1 MSAREYSHVINI
13 FLVLIPVRI
22 EVKCSRIRH
31 VAPSI
36 VGDDSDVIAYLVL
49 IRIAFERIKRVAN
62 RHIGSPSDA
71 GVSAIGIEKL
81 RVRVVRGVSGVMP
94 NRIQATIGRYSKGSE
109 PVPLA
114 RVNRVVINLV
124 RRTEG

>member
-22 EVKCSRIRH
+22 EVKRSRIRH
-31 VAPSI
+31 IAPSI
-36 VGDDSDVIAYLVL
+36 VGDDGDIIAYLIL
-49 IRIAFERIKRVAN
+49 IRIPFERIKWVAN

-94 NRIQATIGRYSKGSE
+94 NRIQASIGRYSKGSE
-109 PVPLA
+109 PVPLV